1 MHYKIEVQISDNNSL
16 VAFRNNLK
24 EVDEVI
30 KDWTNPE
37 KGYRRFKKIKVLANN
52 YKLVQ
57 TLEWTE
63 NGLERKDYKDDQS

>member
-30 KDWTNPE
+30 KEWTNPE
-37 KGYRRFKKIKVLANN
+37 LGYRRFKKIKVLANN

-63 NGLERKDYKDDQS
+63 NGLEKKSYESD

>member
-30 KDWTNPE
+30 KEWTNPE
-37 KGYRRFKKIKVLANN
+37 LGYRRFRSLDVYREDDLIRS
-52 YKLVQ
+52 LV
-57 TLEWTE
+57 WTSD
-63 NGLERKDYKDDQS
+63 GLIGVGSYE

>member
-1 MHYKIEVQISDNNSL
+1 MHYKIEVQISNNNSL

-30 KDWTNPE
+30 KKWTNPE
-37 KGYRRFKKIKVLANN
+37 LGYRRFKKIKVLANN

-63 NGLERKDYKDDQS
+63 NGLERKFYESD

>member
-24 EVDEVI
+24 EVAEVI
-30 KDWTNPE
+30 KEWTNPE
-37 KGYRRFKKIKVLANN
+37 LGYRRFKKIKVLANN

-63 NGLERKDYKDDQS
+63 NGLEKKSYESD

>member
-30 KDWTNPE
+30 KEWTNPE
-37 KGYRRFKKIKVLANN
+37 LGYRRFRSLDVYREDDLIRSLC
-52 YKLVQ
+52 
-57 TLEWTE
+57 WTSD
-63 NGLERKDYKDDQS
+63 GLDRRSYE